1 MKSIKVLFKYNL
13 RISAVLILAVFTLNI
28 YSCGKD
34 GEKDMSDS
42 DKKSEKTSGN
52 NTEKTKENDGNS
64 SGDIDLAQDFAVTYQ
79 LQGAMNGE
87 MTMYRSGKKLKQEIN
102 TEIMGIKSLSHV
114 YIIDN
119 FVFTVTEVNG
129 KKMGVKT
136 NIKDYN
142 KKKQTAET
150 ITDPKEFENYLS
162 DKKVIGSENILG
174 KNCDIYDMGNG
185 TEMSIHNKMY
195 VMKIKSPEFMAV
207 ATKFDNSPSFSE
219 DIFEIPADVNFR
231 SINTDGKN
239 TPGMDQLDS
248 IMKEAKKHTK

>member
-1 MKSIKVLFKYNL
+1 MKNLHSIFKINFKNF
-13 RISAVLILAVFTLNI
+13 IVIFLATSTLTL

-34 GEKDMSDS
+34 GDKTDSDT
-42 DKKSEKTSGN
+42 DKKSEETS
-52 NTEKTKENDGNS
+52 ENSKDDDGSS
-64 SGDIDLAQDFAVTYQ
+64 SGDMDMSDEFVLTYQ

-87 MTMYRSGKKLKQEIN
+87 MTMYRSGKKLKQEMN
-102 TEIMGIKSLSHV
+102 TEIMGMKSLSQV

-150 ITDPKEFENYLS
+150 ITDPREFENYLA
-162 DKKVIGSENILG
+162 DKKIKGSENILG
-174 KNCDIYDMGNG
+174 RNCDIYDMGNG

-195 VMKIKSPEFMAV
+195 VMRIKSPEFMAV

-248 IMKEAKKHTK
+248 IMKEVEKYKK

>member
-1 MKSIKVLFKYNL
+1 MKNLHLIFRSNLKGFIVLF
-13 RISAVLILAVFTLNI
+13 LALSTLTL

-34 GEKDMSDS
+34 GDKSDSVS
-42 DKKSEKTSGN
+42 DKKSEETS
-52 NTEKTKENDGNS
+52 EDSKDDDGKS
-64 SGDIDLAQDFAVTYQ
+64 SGDLEMSDDFVLTYQ
-79 LQGAMNGE
+79 LQGALNGE
-87 MTMYRSGKKLKQEIN
+87 MTMYRSGKKLKQEMN
-102 TEIMGIKSLSHV
+102 TDIMGMKSISQV

-150 ITDPKEFENYLS
+150 ITDPKEFENYLA
-162 DKKVIGSENILG
+162 DKKVTGSENILG

-195 VMKIKSPEFMAV
+195 VMRIKSPEFMAV
-207 ATKFDNSPSFSE
+207 ATKFDNSPSFSD
-219 DIFEIPADVNFR
+219 DIFEIPEDVNFR
-231 SINTDGKN
+231 SINTGEKN

-248 IMKEAKKHTK
+248 IMKEVEKYKK